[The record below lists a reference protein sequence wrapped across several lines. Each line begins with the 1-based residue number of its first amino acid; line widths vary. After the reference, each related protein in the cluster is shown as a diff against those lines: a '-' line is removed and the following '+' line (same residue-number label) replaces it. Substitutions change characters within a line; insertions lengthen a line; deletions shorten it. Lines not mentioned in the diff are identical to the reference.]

1 MTKSS
6 TWTALQNRAFR
17 RLWIATVIS
26 GTCEAAHYSAATW
39 MMNVLTGSPFL
50 ISLMATVASLPYFL
64 FTLPAGVLA
73 DKVNRQKFVCG
84 INLWLAAMA
93 AGLAVFGW
101 LHLLNPYTILA
112 SVFLIGVG
120 FAFNAPAWT
129 SIVPQVVSDGEL
141 PSAATLSGLQL
152 NISGIIGPAL
162 GGFLIP
168 LAGSNSVF
176 AVNAACFLLVVL
188 AIRQWKQPI
197 APTKLPSES
206 FFKSF
211 GTVIRYVRYVPRL
224 QVVLARNFLFALF
237 ISVIP
242 ALMPVV
248 GLQVLHLGSS
258 QLGLLFTSMGAG
270 SVIGAVFVI
279 SWLRARF
286 SPDSVTLSANLLIA
300 LAYLLMA
307 LVRQAE
313 VFFVVAAL
321 AGVGWT
327 LSASE
332 LWVAAQR
339 AMPSWARGRVNATVI
354 MISQGA
360 MAFGGLVWS
369 SAAALAGPIHALLGA
384 TVLFLVSLLLAG
396 RLSINVRADP
406 EQKVLG
412 FLSRSV
418 ESGEGTPIA
427 LTSHVYLLSMAAAYL
442 NQTFTG
448 RIPPASPVSKSP
460 MLSGIEG
467 KRVKITGRIEM

>member
-6 TWTALQNRAFR
+6 TWTALRNPAFR

-26 GTCEAAHYSAATW
+26 GTCVAAHNSAATW
-39 MMNVLTGSPFL
+39 MMNVVTGSPFL
-50 ISLMATVASLPYFL
+50 VSLMATVASLPFFL

-93 AGLAVFGW
+93 AGLAVLGW

-112 SVFLIGVG
+112 SVFLVGVG

-152 NISGIIGPAL
+152 NISGIIGPVL
-162 GGFLIP
+162 GGLLVP
-168 LAGSNSVF
+168 LAGANFVF

-188 AIRQWKQPI
+188 AIRQWKQTTV
-197 APTKLPSES
+197 PTKLASES
-206 FFKSF
+206 FFESF
-211 GTVIRYVRYVPRL
+211 GTVVRYVRCVPRL

-248 GLQVLHLGSS
+248 GLQVLHLSSS
-258 QLGLLFTSMGAG
+258 QLGLLFTSMGVG
-270 SVIGAVFVI
+270 SVFGAVFVI

-286 SPDSVTLSANLLIA
+286 SPDSVTLSANLVIV
-300 LAYLLMA
+300 LAYVLMA
-307 LVRQAE
+307 FVRQAE
-313 VFFVVAAL
+313 LFFVVAAL
-321 AGVGWT
+321 AGAGWT

-339 AMPSWARGRVNATVI
+339 SMPSWARGRMNATVI

-360 MAFGGLVWS
+360 MVFGGVIWS
-369 SAAALAGPIHALLGA
+369 SAAAVAGPIHTLLGA
-384 TVLFLVSLLLAG
+384 AVLFLTSLLLAR
-396 RLSINVRADP
+396 RLSINVGADL
-406 EQKVLG
+406 EEKVSG
-412 FLSRSV
+412 FLSGSI

-427 LTSHVYLLSMAAAYL
+427 LPRKLFA
-442 NQTFTG
+442 G
-448 RIPPASPVSKSP
+448 
-460 MLSGIEG
+460 
-467 KRVKITGRIEM
+467 

>member
-1 MTKSS
+1 MTASS
-6 TWTALQNRAFR
+6 TWTALRNPAFR

-26 GTCEAAHYSAATW
+26 GTSVAAHNSAATW
-39 MMNVLTGSPFL
+39 MMNVVTDSPFL
-50 ISLMATVASLPYFL
+50 ISLMATVASLPFFL

-93 AGLAVFGW
+93 AGLAVIGW

-112 SVFLIGVG
+112 SVFLVGVG

-141 PSAATLSGLQL
+141 PSAATLSGLQF
-152 NISGIIGPAL
+152 NISGIIGPVL
-162 GGFLIP
+162 GGFLVP
-168 LAGSNSVF
+168 LAGANFVF

-188 AIRQWKQPI
+188 AIRQWKQPT
-197 APTKLPSES
+197 ATEKLPSES

-211 GTVIRYVRYVPRL
+211 GTVIRYVRYVPAL
-224 QVVLARNFLFALF
+224 QTVLVRNFLFALF

-248 GLQVLHLGSS
+248 GLKVLHLGSS

-270 SVIGAVFVI
+270 SVFGAVFVI

-286 SPDSVTLSANLLIA
+286 SPDSVTLWANLLIV
-300 LAYLLMA
+300 LAYVLMA
-307 LVRQAE
+307 FVRQAE
-313 VFFVVAAL
+313 VFFVVAAF

-339 AMPSWARGRVNATVI
+339 AMPSWARGRMNATVI
-354 MISQGA
+354 MISQGG
-360 MAFGGLVWS
+360 MVFGGVIWS
-369 SAAALAGPIHALLGA
+369 FAAAVAGPIHTLLGA
-384 TVLFLVSLLLAG
+384 SVLFLVSLLLAA
-396 RLSINVRADP
+396 RLSINVRTDLK
-406 EQKVLG
+406 EQVSG
-412 FLSRSV
+412 ILSGSV
-418 ESGEGTPIA
+418 ESGDETPIGLA
-427 LTSHVYLLSMAAAYL
+427 RELLAA
-442 NQTFTG
+442 
-448 RIPPASPVSKSP
+448 
-460 MLSGIEG
+460 
-467 KRVKITGRIEM
+467 